1 MKLFTTKKYSGFTL
15 IELLIT
21 SAIIMIVVAGSLVA
35 FLGFQERQKA
45 LVAAKS
51 IQQLMRSAQVKARV
65 RDTPTGCASL
75 TGYRVQVG
83 FTESTMQAVCAG
95 VLHGQVRTVHYS
107 DGVSLEAGAGN
118 YMFRTLEGGV
128 TSNIDAPPVL
138 PIPIDDSNISLKS
151 GGATHNFSVTKT
163 GAISN
168 VTTSVGAEPE
178 PGEPAPEPPDE
189 EPLPPVPPPAG
200 GGGVP
205 GPETEPEPPAM

>member
-1 MKLFTTKKYSGFTL
+1 MKLFTAKKYSGFTL

-65 RDTPTGCASL
+65 RDTPTECASL

-83 FTESTMQAVCAG
+83 LTESTMQAVCNG
-95 VLHGQVRTVHYS
+95 VLSGQVRSVKYGE
-107 DGVSLEAGAGN
+107 GVTLEAGNGT
-118 YMFRTLEGGV
+118 YVFRTLEGGV
-128 TSNIDAPPVL
+128 TSNVDAPPVPPA
-138 PIPIDDSNISLKS
+138 PIADTNISLKS
-151 GGATHNFSVTKT
+151 GGTIYVFSVTKT

-168 VTTSVGAEPE
+168 ITSSVGAEPE